1 MTLNQVKSAI
11 YALFLTNKYG
21 FKLKKAHEVAE
32 VTRLRLEYSEV
43 LLSKLNI
50 IVEVE
55 DVEKI
60 DQGGQYLIL
69 SNHRSIIDPL
79 VVEIALKNKDV
90 HSLWIAKKE
99 LFNSFFFGSFTRN
112 AGSILLDR
120 DAKQMSSFFK
130 EVKIKVEQGYSINVF
145 PEGSRNK
152 GEAALSEF
160 KKGSEVIA
168 MKNRLPILPVFIKTN
183 TNAVLMESIKYKT
196 RDLKVAI
203 QIGDLIDYQ
212 DRSRTLEESYR
223 HRFNLKESLNNS
235 EHKG

>member
-1 MTLNQVKSAI
+1 MTLNQIKSAI

-21 FKLKKAHEVAE
+21 FKLRKAHDADE
-32 VTRLRLEYSEV
+32 VTRLRLEYAEV

-50 IVEVE
+50 SIEVE
-55 DVEKI
+55 GVEKI

-79 VVEIALKNKDV
+79 VVEIALKNKGV

-99 LFNSFFFGSFTRN
+99 LYNSFFFGAFTRN

-130 EVKIKVEQGYSINVF
+130 EIKARVGQGYSINVF
-145 PEGSRNK
+145 PEGGRNK
-152 GEAALSEF
+152 SEATLSEF

-168 MKNRLPILPVFIKTN
+168 IKNRLPILPVFIKTR
-183 TNAVLMESIKYKT
+183 TSTVLMDSIKNNRK
-196 RDLKVAI
+196 DLKVTI
-203 QIGDLIDYQ
+203 EIGDLIDYR
-212 DRSRTLEESYR
+212 DRSSTLQESYR
-223 HRFNLKESLNNS
+223 HRFNL
-235 EHKG
+235 